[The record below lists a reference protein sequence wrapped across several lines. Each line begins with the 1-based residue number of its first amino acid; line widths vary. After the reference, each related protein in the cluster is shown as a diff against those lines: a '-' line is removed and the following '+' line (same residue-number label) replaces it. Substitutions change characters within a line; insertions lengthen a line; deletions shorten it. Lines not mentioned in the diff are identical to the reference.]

1 MNVDILYEDFEDC
14 VPVSTKKHIKYQGVV
29 GGLGPTIP
37 EQPLINHFITLSFS
51 PKESI
56 QLNKGVKRKWGD
68 YTVREQLLIITRY
81 QHFLQTISDDF
92 QIHYEYTKDVNVHI
106 HCIVSSRENA
116 KDLRINSKRFFSI
129 KPDNRGFIDIRPV
142 EDLNALLLYL
152 TNKTEKKYQ
161 TTGIAPLIFKKHI
174 D

>member
-1 MNVDILYEDFEDC
+1 MNVDIVYEDFEDC
-14 VPVSTKKHIKYQGVV
+14 VPVNTKKHTKYQGIV
-29 GGLGPTIP
+29 GCLGPTMP
-37 EQPLINHFITLSFS
+37 EQPLTNHFITISFS
-51 PKESI
+51 PKESV
-56 QLNKGVKRKWGD
+56 QLNKGIKRKWGD

-81 QHFLQTISDDF
+81 QHYLKTVSDDF

-116 KDLRINSKRFFSI
+116 KDLKINSKRFFSI

-161 TTGIAPLIFKKHI
+161 TTGISPLIFKKHI